1 MKILHVSKFYPPYR
15 GGIEDVCYNIVQ
27 ALQEHTQKV
36 FCFNDKKTDSISVI
50 NNVEII
56 RIGTCKST
64 YIFFILH
71 KTKKGNTYI

>member
-36 FCFNDKKTDSISVI
+36 FCFNDKKQ
-50 NNVEII
+50 
-56 RIGTCKST
+56 
-64 YIFFILH
+64 IL
-71 KTKKGNTYI
+71 YPSLIM